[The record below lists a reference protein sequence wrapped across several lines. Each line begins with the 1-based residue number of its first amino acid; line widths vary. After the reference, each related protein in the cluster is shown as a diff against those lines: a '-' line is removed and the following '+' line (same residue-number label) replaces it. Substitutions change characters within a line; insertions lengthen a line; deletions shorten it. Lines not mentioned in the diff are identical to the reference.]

1 MGNPIRFVYCTKEE
15 FLKYIEEEKADQIA
29 FETSNEE
36 SSETIEEHSN

>member
-15 FLKYIEEEKADQIA
+15 FLKYIEEEKAAQTA
-29 FETSNEE
+29 SETSNKE